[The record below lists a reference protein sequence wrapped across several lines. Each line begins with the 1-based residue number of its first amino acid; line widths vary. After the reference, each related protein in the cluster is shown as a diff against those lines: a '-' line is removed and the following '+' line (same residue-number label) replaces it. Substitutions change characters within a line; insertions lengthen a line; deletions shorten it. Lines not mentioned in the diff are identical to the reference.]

1 MRSNALYLGLSAV
14 NGLFMDIAAAEFTH
28 FNIPRDGFTSEAHN
42 PASITAVIN
51 GLRLTGLENR
61 PVEPIASSD
70 TELLKQERVL
80 RQRHPGSP
88 AAGGATSHSYP
99 RTSCQCDSCCI
110 VQIVVHNDH
119 VDGQTQ
125 KQLHRHN
132 WVLCGDYLVLPGSKD
147 RLSG

>member
-70 TELLKQERVL
+70 TELLTIQQE
-80 RQRHPGSP
+80 
-88 AAGGATSHSYP
+88 SHWHDV
-99 RTSCQCDSCCI
+99 R
-110 VQIVVHNDH
+110 
-119 VDGQTQ
+119 G
-125 KQLHRHN
+125 
-132 WVLCGDYLVLPGSKD
+132 
-147 RLSG
+147 